1 MEKWKAVKH
10 DTLKGGAITAPNQ
23 NGDGLSEI
31 VAHYYEEADAQR
43 IVKAVNCHDD
53 LVKALTEIDRHIYVS
68 GTNDTR
74 IQQIMSEL
82 GIPALAKA
90 ERK

>member
-10 DTLKGGAITAPNQ
+10 ETLKGGTIVAPNQ

-31 VAHYYEEADAQR
+31 VAHYYEEADAER

-53 LVKALTEIDRHIYVS
+53 LVEALK
-68 GTNDTR
+68 
-74 IQQIMSEL
+74 EL
-82 GIPALAKA
+82 LTGNGEYIIWAVNRGLEALAKA
-90 ERK
+90 EAL